1 MNNEHR
7 LQAAPALQD
16 KDESIYQALMTAIV
30 EHQLPPGSKLPE
42 EALAEVFAVS
52 RTGIRKVLQRL
63 AAVQLVTLT
72 PKRGAHVT
80 SPSVEESQAIFRTR
94 ALLEVA
100 NLPDVI
106 ARCQPP
112 HLAALENII
121 QREQQAHEAHD
132 GPAAIRHSADF
143 HIQLQAISGNPVLT
157 EMVTRLSQR
166 SSLVIAAWGA
176 PWRQGCRCDDHQQLV
191 GLLRDK
197 ALQLLSE
204 ALMHHF
210 DHIVASLC
218 FERDGV
224 SLPIFPG
231 CSPVT
236 RSRDVFCLYTSDQPQ
251 HQPGDDRNDRRRRA
265 RGRRAGH
272 RDPCGLSRAGVP
284 SIEGH
289 FDEAIAAVGVLE
301 QIKAGR
307 EQGVDGHVIACFGD
321 PGLLAARELAQGPVI
336 GIAEAAMHMA
346 TMVATRF
353 SIVTTLPRT
362 LIIARHL
369 LHQYGFHQHCAALHA
384 IDLPVLALED
394 GSGLAQ
400 EKVRERCI
408 RALKEDGSG
417 R

>member
-80 SPSVEESQAIFRTR
+80 SPSVEESQAIFHTR

-197 ALQLLSE
+197 ALQPLSE

-224 SLPIFPG
+224 SLPDF
-231 CSPVT
+231 
-236 RSRDVFCLYTSDQPQ
+236 SRLF
-251 HQPGDDRNDRRRRA
+251 
-265 RGRRAGH
+265 AGH
-272 RDPCGLSRAGVP
+272 
-284 SIEGH
+284 
-289 FDEAIAAVGVLE
+289 
-301 QIKAGR
+301 
-307 EQGVDGHVIACFGD
+307 
-321 PGLLAARELAQGPVI
+321 
-336 GIAEAAMHMA
+336 
-346 TMVATRF
+346 
-353 SIVTTLPRT
+353 
-362 LIIARHL
+362 
-369 LHQYGFHQHCAALHA
+369 
-384 IDLPVLALED
+384 
-394 GSGLAQ
+394 
-400 EKVRERCI
+400 
-408 RALKEDGSG
+408 KES
-417 R
+417 